1 MSIFRTLF
9 SLKRNSLSLW
19 ERVGVRAKLKTLNNI
34 YISREN
40 ILNNFDIF
48 QKLHPEWDIFPVLK
62 SNAYGHG
69 IREIANILKERKIKY
84 IAVDSYF
91 EALKIW
97 EVSNVKILIIGY
109 SMLENL
115 SKMNFKKTSLVVY
128 DLGTLE
134 ELARIWKPVNIHLKL
149 DTGMH
154 RQWIYI
160 EDLPFFLEF
169 IKKHKNINLEW
180 VVTHFADADS
190 VDNSYSIFQE
200 KLFKQGI
207 DIIKNAW
214 FNPKYIHSD
223 NSAASVKWFWK
234 NVCNSLRLGI
244 SLYWVNPLEPDDKY
258 FEKLKNLKLAL
269 TFNSTLILKKDIK
282 KWENV
287 SYNCTFEAPQ
297 DMTIWIIP
305 VGYYEWL
312 SRKLS
317 SNFQFY
323 FKNSPLPILG
333 RVCMNLTIVDISWL
347 EVNVWDRIEI
357 ISDNLSKNNNIYK
370 MAERSETIPYE
381 CFTRLSETIRR
392 EII

>member
-134 ELARIWKPVNIHLKL
+134 ELARI
-149 DTGMH
+149 
-154 RQWIYI
+154 
-160 EDLPFFLEF
+160 
-169 IKKHKNINLEW
+169 
-180 VVTHFADADS
+180 
-190 VDNSYSIFQE
+190 
-200 KLFKQGI
+200 
-207 DIIKNAW
+207 
-214 FNPKYIHSD
+214 
-223 NSAASVKWFWK
+223 
-234 NVCNSLRLGI
+234 
-244 SLYWVNPLEPDDKY
+244 
-258 FEKLKNLKLAL
+258 
-269 TFNSTLILKKDIK
+269 
-282 KWENV
+282 
-287 SYNCTFEAPQ
+287 
-297 DMTIWIIP
+297 
-305 VGYYEWL
+305 
-312 SRKLS
+312 
-317 SNFQFY
+317 
-323 FKNSPLPILG
+323 
-333 RVCMNLTIVDISWL
+333 
-347 EVNVWDRIEI
+347 
-357 ISDNLSKNNNIYK
+357 
-370 MAERSETIPYE
+370 
-381 CFTRLSETIRR
+381 
-392 EII
+392 

>member
-1 MSIFRTLF
+1 MSIFTTLF
-9 SLKRNSLSLW
+9 SLKHKFEKSF
-19 ERVGVRAKLKTLNNI
+19 KTLNNI

-48 QKLHPEWDIFPVLK
+48 QNLHPSWDVFPVLK

-69 IREIANILKERKIKY
+69 IREVATILKERKIKY

-97 EVSNVKILIIGY
+97 EVSNIKILLIGY
-109 SMLENL
+109 SLTENL

-134 ELARIWKPVNIHLKL
+134 ELVRIWKPVNIHIKL

-160 EDLPFFLEF
+160 DDLPIFLEY
-169 IKKHKNINLEW
+169 IKNYKNINLEW
-180 VVTHFADADS
+180 IATHFADADS
-190 VDNSYSIFQE
+190 LNNSYSIIQE
-200 KLFKQGI
+200 NLFKQWVE
-207 DIIKNAW
+207 IIKNAG
-214 FNPKYIHSD
+214 FNLKYIHSD

-234 NVCNSLRLGI
+234 NTCNSLRLGI
-244 SLYWVNPLEPDDKY
+244 SLYWINPLEPDDKY
-258 FEKLKNLKLAL
+258 FNKLANLKLAL
-269 TFNSTLILKKDIK
+269 SFYSTLILKKEIK
-282 KWENV
+282 KGEKV
-287 SYNCTFEAPQ
+287 SYNCTFEAQ
-297 DMTIWIIP
+297 KDMTIWIIP

-317 SNFQFY
+317 SNGQFY
-323 FKNSPLPILG
+323 FKNSSLPILG
-333 RVCMNLTIVDISWL
+333 RVCMNLTIADITWVD
-347 EVNVWDRIEI
+347 VKAGDRIEI
-357 ISDNLSKNNNIYK
+357 ISDNLSKDNNIYK